1 VSGREHLLGLDLGT
15 TSVRALV
22 VRADGVVRAR
32 AQQPISTRYP
42 RTGRVEQDPEEMW
55 ARSAE
60 VLRGALAE
68 SGLEGRDLAALGLVT
83 QRSTAIAWDAARGA
97 ALAPALGWQDRR
109 TRQRV
114 AELRSMGI
122 PMNTM
127 ASATKFEWLLQEVEE
142 LRGAARTGR
151 LRLGTPDAWL
161 AARLTGGADVA
172 TDPGQA
178 SCTGL
183 YDLARG
189 RWHQPALELFG
200 LEPSW
205 LPRLAAT
212 CAIVGET
219 PRGLLG
225 SAVPLAARAGDQQ
238 AATFAHGVRR
248 AGEAKLTLGTAAMLD
263 VHAGAHPPR
272 PPRGAYPVVLWELRD
287 GDRSFGVE
295 GTVQSAGAAVD
306 WLVELGLLRSPQEVD
321 RVAAADADG
330 VAFVPALHGLGSPY
344 LDEGARGLLGGLT
357 RGSGRAQVVRAV
369 LEGVAHRCVDVC
381 EALGSL
387 EGPLRVDGGLARS
400 DVLVQTLSDLCGR
413 EVWRAAETETTG
425 IGAAALAAAAIG
437 LSDGDDWLARSAP
450 ARFLPRLAAPARSAR
465 RSAWGEIAAR
475 AASGGTTTGA

>member
-1 VSGREHLLGLDLGT
+1 VSEREHLLGLDLGT

-42 RTGRVEQDPEEMW
+42 RTGWVEQDPEEMW

-60 VLRGALAE
+60 VLRSALAE
-68 SGLEGRDLAALGLVT
+68 SGLGCGDLAALGLAT
-83 QRSTAIAWDAARGA
+83 QRSTAIAWDAVRDA
-97 ALAPALGWQDRR
+97 ALAPALGWPDRR
-109 TRQRV
+109 TQPRV
-114 AELRSMGI
+114 AELCSMGI
-122 PMNTM
+122 AMNTM
-127 ASATKFEWLLQEVEE
+127 ASATKFEWFLREVGEI
-142 LRGAARTGR
+142 RSAARRGR

-161 AARLTGGADVA
+161 AARLTGGAGLA

-189 RWHQPALELFG
+189 RWHPRALELFG
-200 LEPSW
+200 LDPSW

-212 CAIVGET
+212 CEIVGET
-219 PRGLLG
+219 PRALLG
-225 SAVPLAARAGDQQ
+225 SPVPLAARAGDQQ
-238 AATFAHGVRR
+238 AATFAQGVRR

-263 VHAGAHPPR
+263 VHAGAAPPR
-272 PPRGAYPVVLWELRD
+272 PPRGAYPLVLWELRD
-287 GDRSFGVE
+287 GERSFGIE

-306 WLVELGLLRSPQEVD
+306 WLVELGLLRSPREVD

-330 VAFVPALHGLGSPY
+330 VAFVPALHGLGTPY

-369 LEGVAHRCVDVC
+369 IEGVAHRCADVC

-387 EGPLRVDGGLARS
+387 AGPLRVDGGLARS
-400 DVLVQTLSDLCGR
+400 DVLVQTLADLCGR
-413 EVWRAAETETTG
+413 EVWRAAGTESTG

-437 LSDGDDWLARSAP
+437 WSGGDDWLGRSAP
-450 ARFLPRLAAPARSAR
+450 ARFFPRLAAPVRSAR
-465 RSAWGEIAAR
+465 RNAWGEIVVR
-475 AASGGTTTGA
+475 AGSGGITTGA